1 VIDRQKQ
8 LRKAMNIYKTLGPWV
23 AARYMARRG
32 WSIEAAL
39 YVLIGR
45 VR

>member
-1 VIDRQKQ
+1 MIDRQKQ